1 MTLFDQAIG
10 ESLSDYSDR
19 LESFFD
25 GSYLGAP
32 TGLLDLDELT
42 YGLHGGKLYLIGAR
56 PAMGK
61 SALALNILREVT
73 VGAKRP
79 GVMFSLEMDQ
89 MELVERLACSD
100 ARIDSQ
106 KLKRGD
112 ITEHEWA
119 KFSHAFAR
127 LLDAPIYISDESV
140 VNIKKI
146 TEDLARFKEEMGDL
160 GVIVID
166 YVQLM
171 SGDESE
177 GRQQEVSKISRS
189 LKLLARALD
198 VPVVILSQLNRK
210 LEDRVD
216 KRPMLSDLRE
226 SGSLEQDADVV
237 MFIYRDEVYNPDSEA
252 KGTAEIIVAKHRGG
266 PNGTVKA
273 AWLAHCTKFANMAK
287 AD

>member
-10 ESLSDYSDR
+10 ESLADYSDR